1 MPIEIFEN
9 ISHEAYVFFISMLPF
24 FELRLSIPYGILN
37 QLPWQETFIIAI
49 IGNFIPIIPLLL
61 LLEKVLNFLN
71 RFPFFKRFYDFVME
85 KTHKNKGIVEKYGK
99 LGLFI
104 FVAIPLPG
112 SGVYTGSAVAMLL
125 GMKKRESFP
134 ALTLGMILAGVLVT
148 SATMGVVNIFDN
160 PVFVILFILISFIVY
175 KIINIFK
182 EPLK

>member
-1 MPIEIFEN
+1 MLDN
-9 ISHEAYVFFISMLPF
+9 IAHEAYVFFISMLPL

-37 QLPWQETFIIAI
+37 QLPWQETFLLAIA
-49 IGNFIPIIPLLL
+49 GNFVPIIPLLL

-71 RFPFFKRFYDFVME
+71 QFEVFSKFYNYVME
-85 KTHKNKGIVEKYGK
+85 KTYKNKGIVEKYGK

-112 SGVYTGSAVAMLL
+112 SGVYTGSAIAMLL
-125 GMKKRESFP
+125 GMKKRDSFP

-160 PVFVILFILISFIVY
+160 PAFVILFILISFFIY
-175 KIINIFK
+175 KKISRAS
-182 EPLK
+182 

>member
-1 MPIEIFEN
+1 MLDN
-9 ISHEAYVFFISMLPF
+9 IAHEAYVFFISMLPL

-37 QLPWQETFIIAI
+37 QLPWQETFLLAIA
-49 IGNFIPIIPLLL
+49 GNFVPIIPLLL

-71 RFPFFKRFYDFVME
+71 QFEVFSKFYNYVMD

-112 SGVYTGSAVAMLL
+112 SGVYTGSAIAMLL
-125 GMKKRESFP
+125 GMKKRDSFP

-160 PVFVILFILISFIVY
+160 PAFVILFILISFFIY
-175 KIINIFK
+175 KKISRAS
-182 EPLK
+182 